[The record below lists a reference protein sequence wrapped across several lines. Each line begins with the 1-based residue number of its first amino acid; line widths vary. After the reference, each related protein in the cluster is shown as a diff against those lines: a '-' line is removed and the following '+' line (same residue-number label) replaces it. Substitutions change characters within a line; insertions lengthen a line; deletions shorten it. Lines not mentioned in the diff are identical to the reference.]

1 MRDCDALRCL
11 RAGEISS
18 LCGISVKI
26 ASKLIDKGVIDGWRI
41 PANGDIG
48 RAGDRRTTPAAVV
61 AAFRRLHMV
70 EPLRRALR
78 RWGRWL
84 VVVNSAMPDLPALGD
99 PWVIRHATDDISAG
113 AAIGEAGSQ
122 LEAVYADGQSRADLS
137 RLAEFARS
145 HNPDVRLVVVRP
157 GERSCELV
165 ADGWRVL
172 ATDATAAQ
180 VAAAITG
187 EIPHG

>member
-1 MRDCDALRCL
+1 MGDYTAPILRMGDL
-11 RAGEISS
+11 TRVI
-18 LCGISVKI
+18 GIAART
-26 ASKLIDKGVIDGWRI
+26 ASKMIDAGAIDGWRI
-41 PANGDIG
+41 PLSGDIS
-48 RAGDRRTTPAAVV
+48 RPGDRRTTPAAVISMC
-61 AAFRRLHMV
+61 RRLNMT

>member
-1 MRDCDALRCL
+1 MGNNDPLRFL
-11 RAGEISS
+11 RMGD
-18 LCGISVKI
+18 LTKVCGFSTRT
-26 ASKLIDKGVIDGWRI
+26 ACKLVDSGAIDGWRI
-41 PANGDIG
+41 PWDGDIG
-48 RAGDRRTTPAAVV
+48 RAGDRRTTPAAVISMC
-61 AAFRRLHMV
+61 RRLNMT

-78 RWGRWL
+78 AWGRWL

-122 LEAVYADGQSRADLS
+122 LEAVYADGQSRTDLW
-137 RLAEFARS
+137 RIAEFARS

-157 GERSCELV
+157 GEQSCELV
-165 ADGWRVL
+165 ADGWQVL

-180 VAAAITG
+180 VAAAILG
-187 EIPHG
+187 ETPHG

>member
-1 MRDCDALRCL
+1 MDSRLETWQL
-11 RAGEISS
+11 
-18 LCGISVKI
+18 KI
-26 ASKLIDKGVIDGWRI
+26 ADVRRVCGVSARVASRWIDTGAVVGWRI
-41 PANGDIG
+41 PANGNID
-48 RAGDRRTTPAAVV
+48 RAGDRRTTPSAVISMC
-61 AAFRRLHMV
+61 RRLNMT

-78 RWGRWL
+78 AWGRWL